1 VIGALDF
8 IEIAFRK
15 EPSMGVV
22 YFYCDESG
30 KYKKNPVVTIS
41 GVAAIK
47 PNLEKFTN
55 EWVSLLN
62 DYELG
67 TELHMSRVMQLT
79 QGNGPKM
86 PANQTLDERIDALIP
101 FADCIN
107 RNLQVGLVQAWD
119 VKGYAH
125 LSLEAKKNLGGSHDP
140 YHLAFVRGLQGVARL
155 VGENDRIS
163 IICDD
168 DPMTAW
174 DTYMHYRGIGNAMP
188 ELGKKMAALTFAKS
202 EHFHPLQ
209 AADMLAF
216 LTRRE
221 ASERF
226 WGIKNEYSRL
236 FNYLTDETNPHN
248 GIMKWFS
255 IFANESGLIEF
266 ANEIAARLAAG
277 EKVERPG

>member
-1 VIGALDF
+1 VINVLDF
-8 IEIAFRK
+8 IEIALRK
-15 EPSMGVV
+15 ELSMGVV

-30 KYKKNPVVTIS
+30 KYRKNPVITIS

-67 TELHMSRVMQLT
+67 PELHMSRVMQLAQT
-79 QGNGPKM
+79 NGPKM
-86 PANQTLDERIDALIP
+86 PANQTLDERMDALIP

-125 LSLEAKKNLGGSHDP
+125 LSLEAKRSLGGSHDP
-140 YHLAFVRGLQGVARL
+140 YHLAFVRGLQGLARL
-155 VGENDRIS
+155 LAEDDRIS

-168 DPMTAW
+168 DALTAW
-174 DTYMHYRGIGNAMP
+174 DTYMHYRAIGNAMP
-188 ELGKKMAALTFAKS
+188 ELGKKLAALTFAKS

-226 WGIKNEYSRL
+226 WGITNDYARL
-236 FNYLTDETNPHN
+236 FNYLTDETKPDY
-248 GIMKWFS
+248 GITKWFS
-255 IFANESGLIEF
+255 IFADEKGLIEF
-266 ANEIAARLAAG
+266 ANEISSKLKE
-277 EKVERPG
+277 EKV